1 MRHDPLAMRRCK
13 KKSVK
18 DMGPLLVEQIQS
30 LLGPGHQVVLKRER
44 PWASITFSGTRHTIV
59 IDASVGPDHGVA
71 VSIGDRLARHEFDLP
86 SHFVADLLV
95 RNADQTAGRIM
106 LEILTIVD
114 PLV

>member
-1 MRHDPLAMRRCK
+1 MRHDSLTTRHGK
-13 KKSVK
+13 KKSVN
-18 DMGPLLVEQIQS
+18 DIGPILVEQIQN

-86 SHFVADLLV
+86 GQFVADLLIED
-95 RNADQTAGRIM
+95 ADQTAGRSSNQ
-106 LEILTIVD
+106 
-114 PLV
+114 PFQ